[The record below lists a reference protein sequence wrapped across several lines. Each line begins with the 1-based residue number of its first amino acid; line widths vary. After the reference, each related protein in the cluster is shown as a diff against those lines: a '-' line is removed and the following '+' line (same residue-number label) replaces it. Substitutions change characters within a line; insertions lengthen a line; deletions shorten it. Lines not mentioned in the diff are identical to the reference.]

1 MSVFAPEIAP
11 GLLLPQLLAHADGRP
26 AAILWHC
33 SAPLGPAEHALLL
46 EWAARL
52 PCVLLQRDGLCEV
65 PEALQSAAVQF
76 VTPQALFWCEVPV
89 WPIRL
94 PPAARWLAGDWYLK
108 LPPRGTAAQTAS
120 RQRAMALLQLLT
132 QDADTHELEAVFRQD
147 PTLSYQL
154 LRLVNSA
161 AIGARREITSFSQA
175 ILLLGRQALK
185 RWVNLL
191 LFAARDDDPRSAM
204 LLAHVCLRARGL
216 ELLAQA
222 AGQDRLGQDEAF
234 MAGMLSIL
242 DTLLGQPLPE
252 VLQPLRLS
260 DNLRQGLLES
270 EGQIGALLKLWRAV
284 EQRQPAAAVQDL
296 AALGVAIAQAN
307 ALLAQAC
314 QWTFELKGDASGHGS
329 RT

>member
-11 GLLLPQLLAHADGRP
+11 GL
-26 AAILWHC
+26 
-33 SAPLGPAEHALLL
+33 
-46 EWAARL
+46 
-52 PCVLLQRDGLCEV
+52 LLQRDGLCEV

-175 ILLLGRQALK
+175 IFLLGRQALK

>member
-1 MSVFAPEIAP
+1 MSVPVPETAP
-11 GLLLPQLLAHADGRP
+11 GLLLPQLLAQADGRP
-26 AAILWHC
+26 AAVHWHC
-33 SAPLGPAEHALLL
+33 SAPLGPAEQALLL

-52 PCVLLQRDGLCEV
+52 PCVLSQSEGLCAA
-65 PEALQSAAVQF
+65 PEALQGTAVQLA
-76 VTPQALFWCEVPV
+76 TPQALFWCAEPV

-108 LPPRGTAAQTAS
+108 LSPRGTAAQTAS
-120 RQRAMALLQLLT
+120 RQRAMALLKLLT

-161 AIGARREITSFSQA
+161 AVGARREITSFGQA

-222 AGQDRLGQDEAF
+222 AGQDRLAQDEAF
-234 MAGMLSIL
+234 MAGVLSML
-242 DTLLGQPLPE
+242 DVLLGQPLPDI
-252 VLQPLRLS
+252 LQPLRLS
-260 DNLRQGLLES
+260 DPLRLGLLE
-270 EGQIGALLKLWRAV
+270 GQSPIGALLRLWQAI
-284 EQRQPAAAVQDL
+284 EQRQPAAAVQQL
-296 AALGVAIAQAN
+296 AALGVTIAQAN

-314 QWTFELKGDASGHGS
+314 QWTFELKGAASGHGS